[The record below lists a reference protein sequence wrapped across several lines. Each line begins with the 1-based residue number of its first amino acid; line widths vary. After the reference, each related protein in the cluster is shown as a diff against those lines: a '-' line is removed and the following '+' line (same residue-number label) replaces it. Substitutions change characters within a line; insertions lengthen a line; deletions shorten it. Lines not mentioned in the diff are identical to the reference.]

1 MSDTKKLY
9 IAGMGM
15 ITPVGANTAMTA
27 AAVNANISAYAIS
40 NFYGHNKQPI
50 TMASVPGSVFL
61 NSDAEIGEGSRYN
74 ERHDRVLNMAIIAIR
89 EACAQHLTRQPVP
102 LALAMPE
109 VQGNIKGLVPFIPTL
124 EANCKPWVSAAQ
136 TRSLYSGRAAG
147 IEALDFAFKYF
158 YDLPSDY
165 MLIGGSDSYQDEE
178 RIAPLNT
185 KKRLLVKNSPDGF
198 APGEAAAF
206 LLLTRKPE
214 LALARNGNIIALQ
227 PPGLAEEPGHLYS
240 EEPYRGEGLD
250 ATFKAAMHSQKPAS
264 IHSIYSSMN
273 GENHWAKEY
282 GVAYIRN
289 KDFFHDPVRI
299 EHPADCYGDVGTA
312 TAAVLI
318 ALAAEHLFSDATATA
333 HLVYS
338 SSDHSKRGAVVV
350 EKIAYTAGGAKP
362 QANQHL
368 SNT

>member
-1 MSDTKKLY
+1 MSNTPKLY

-27 AAVNANISAYAIS
+27 AAVNAGISAYTLS
-40 NFYGHNKQPI
+40 GFDGHNHQPI
-50 TMASVPGSVFL
+50 TMASVPDTIFL
-61 NSDAEIGEGSRYN
+61 KTEIEIGEGSCYDH
-74 ERHDRVLNMAIIAIR
+74 RHDRVIKMAIIALH
-89 EACAQHLTRQPVP
+89 EACAQRATKQPVA

-109 VQGNIKGLVPFIPTL
+109 QQGDIEGLVPFIPTL
-124 EANCKPWVSAAQ
+124 EKNCQPWVSAAHS
-136 TRSLYSGRAAG
+136 RSLYSGRAAG
-147 IEALDFAFKYF
+147 IAAIDFAFNYF
-158 YDLPSDY
+158 YDLPNDF
-165 MLIGGSDSYQDEE
+165 MLIGGSDSYRDDE
-178 RIAPLNT
+178 RLTPLT
-185 KKRLLVKNSPDGF
+185 KKQRLLVKDSPDGF
-198 APGEAAAF
+198 APGEAAGF

-214 LALARNGNIIALQ
+214 LALARNGHIIALH

-250 ATFKAAMHSQKPAS
+250 AAFKKALINQPPAS

-289 KDFFHDPVRI
+289 KEFFHDPVRI
-299 EHPADCYGDVGTA
+299 EHPADCYGDLGAA
-312 TAAVLI
+312 TAPVLI
-318 ALAAEHLFSDATATA
+318 ALAAEHLFSHATAKA

-338 SSDHSKRGAVVV
+338 SSDRSQRGAVIV
-350 EKIAYTAGGAKP
+350 EKIAFASGSAMHP
-362 QANQHL
+362 VSQDL